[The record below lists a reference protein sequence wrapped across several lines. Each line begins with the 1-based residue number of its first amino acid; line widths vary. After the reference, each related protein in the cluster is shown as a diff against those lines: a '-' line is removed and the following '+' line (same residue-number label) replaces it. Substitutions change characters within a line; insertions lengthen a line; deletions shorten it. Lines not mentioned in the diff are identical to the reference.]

1 MAIRI
6 ATLGATGK
14 MGQRI
19 LKLAQQDPEFD
30 ITIAYARQKTLDVV
44 TFTDPFAALS
54 ECDVGI
60 DFTFH
65 TATKEHLEAALR
77 ASKPM
82 VIGTTGHSVEE
93 IKEIE
98 EASKSIPI
106 LYSPNFS
113 FGIALCTDAVS
124 RIAKALGTAC
134 TIDIVETHHI
144 HKKDSP
150 SGTAIALA
158 NAIEGKKIAI
168 QSIRLGETIGEHTV
182 IFECGHERIELKH
195 TAHSRDAFAAGA
207 LIGAKFLLGQPAGL
221 YSLKDLFN
229 QTILQY
235 PS

>member
-6 ATLGATGK
+6 AVLGATGK

-19 LKLAQQDPEFD
+19 LQQAQQNPEFC
-30 ITIAYARQKTLDVV
+30 TAGVYAREKTLDIV
-44 TFTDPFAALS
+44 TCTDPLTALS

-65 TATKEHLEAALR
+65 TATKQHLEAALR
-77 ASKPM
+77 AGKPL

-113 FGIALCTDAVS
+113 FGIALCTDIVS
-124 RIAKALGTAC
+124 RIAKALGAAS
-134 TIDIVETHHI
+134 TIAIVETHHI

-150 SGTAIALA
+150 SGTAMGLA
-158 NAIEGKKIAI
+158 NAMEGQKIAI
-168 QSIRLGETIGEHTV
+168 QSIRSGEIVGEHTV

-207 LIGAKFLLGQPAGL
+207 LVGAKFLLNQPAGL
-221 YSLKDLFN
+221 YSLKDLFKLN
-229 QTILQY
+229 F
-235 PS
+235 